1 MRTREDYQMSE
12 AQRDV
17 QSSNDVTIPIDWHI
31 PEDLES
37 PYALNAFENLKT
49 QYDFVQSDEI
59 SKFLRSHPFLIADLG
74 KTYEIKCRYF
84 DKSPMLLH
92 YISETGTLE
101 SATLAA
107 YINTDTPREK
117 AKDIF
122 SQFDK
127 EWWKDMSKDAKK
139 CFMVDMINNV

>member
-1 MRTREDYQMSE
+1 MSE
-12 AQRDV
+12 AQRET
-17 QSSNDVTIPIDWHI
+17 QSSNSVNIPIDWHI
-31 PEDLES
+31 TEDFPS
-37 PYALNAFENLKT
+37 PYAPNTFENLKT
-49 QYDFVQSDEI
+49 QYDFVQADEI

-74 KTYEIKCRYF
+74 KTYEIKRQYF
-84 DKSPMLLH
+84 DKSPMILH
-92 YISETGTLE
+92 HISETGSLE

-127 EWWKDMSKDAKK
+127 EWWKNISKEAKNIL
-139 CFMVDMINNV
+139 MVDMVNNV